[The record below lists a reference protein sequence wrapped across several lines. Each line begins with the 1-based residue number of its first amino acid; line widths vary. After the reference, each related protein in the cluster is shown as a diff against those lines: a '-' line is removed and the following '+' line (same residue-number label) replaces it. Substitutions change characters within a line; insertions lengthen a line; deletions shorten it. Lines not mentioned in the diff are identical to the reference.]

1 MSQNKAGYSGSCSQ
15 NMERFSNCDMG
26 GSKIPI
32 QKTPERSTTWPHRDV
47 EKKPYGW
54 TLNTQIYSYIV
65 DSTRKF
71 MRQALEKQSQ
81 WTFKCHFCKHESHDS
96 VEIGI
101 HLLEE
106 HNYNFINDESLI

>member
-1 MSQNKAGYSGSCSQ
+1 
-15 NMERFSNCDMG
+15 MG
-26 GSKIPI
+26 GSKTPI
-32 QKTPERSTTWPHRDV
+32 QKTPVRSKTRLHGDEESNPSC
-47 EKKPYGW
+47 GW
-54 TLNTQIYSYIV
+54 TLKTQPNYSYIV